1 MILKDFKVELEQRI
15 KSCDTV
21 FITPHLGPDFDT
33 IASAIGLSLI
43 AKKFEKPCYIIISD
57 KSTEIDAS
65 VRAIMDEYKENVDFI
80 SMEKFQQIKRDKDLL
95 IATDVNKKYLVGCEK
110 YLDDFNDI
118 IVIDH
123 HVKDEN
129 SIEADAELILED
141 VSSVSEV
148 VPELLSMYG
157 IRYDEFV
164 ATYLLAGIYV
174 DTGRLRKNTYRQ
186 TIKVVDQLL
195 DRGADLNKVN
205 EMFDEEDFQSDMKIL
220 DLVRKSDFFT
230 YTIVMAIADKDTV
243 YTKEEL
249 AKAADYLL
257 KYKADATIAAGYI
270 DDDLISIS
278 ARGKGKVD
286 VSKIMSEFG
295 GGGNCV
301 NAAAKIQGEDI
312 NDVGKKLIKTIKPS
326 FYKLEK
332 ED

>member
-21 FITPHLGPDFDT
+21 FVAPHLGPDFDA
-33 IASAIGLSLI
+33 IASAIGFALI
-43 AKKFEKPCYIIISD
+43 AKKLEKPCYILLADNAS
-57 KSTEIDAS
+57 KIDAS
-65 VRAIMDEYKENVDFI
+65 VRSMIDEYKDKVDFI
-80 SMEKFQQIKRDKDLL
+80 NVEKFQQLNGEKDLL

-110 YLDDFNDI
+110 YLKDFEEI
-118 IVIDH
+118 VVIDH
-123 HVKDEN
+123 HEKDEN
-129 SIEADAELILED
+129 SIEADTEIILEG

-148 VPELLSMYG
+148 IPELLSMFG
-157 IRYDEFV
+157 VRYDKNV

-174 DTGRLRKNTYRQ
+174 DTDRLRKNTTHQ
-186 TIKVVDQLL
+186 TIKMVDKLL
-195 DRGADLNKVN
+195 EKEADLNKVN
-205 EMFDEEDFQSDMKIL
+205 ELFEEDFYSDRKIQA
-220 DLVRKSDFFT
+220 LVNKSDFFT
-230 YTIVMAIADKDTV
+230 YTIIMAIEDADTI

-257 KYKADATIAAGYI
+257 KYKADAAIAAGMI

-278 ARGKGKVD
+278 ARSKGKID
-286 VSKIMSEFG
+286 VSKIMAELG

-301 NAAAKIQGEDI
+301 NAAAKIQGSNMKE
-312 NDVGKKLIKTIKPS
+312 VEKKLVKAIRPN